1 MTKEL
6 IYLALVEH
14 HTSGYGKRKAV
25 YEAPSWGINVGDT
38 VKISNSLG
46 DETGKVLFVIHSWED
61 DVEVAFIKELVGLTG
76 QRFPRI
82 SAIVREMP
90 CEYDDEKEA
99 AVNE

>member
-1 MTKEL
+1 MAKEL

-14 HTSGYGKRKAV
+14 NTSGYGRRNAV

-46 DETGKVLFVIHSWED
+46 DETGKVLSVIHSWED
-61 DVEVAFIKELVGLTG
+61 DDEVVFIKKLAGLTG
-76 QRFPRI
+76 QRFPRVT
-82 SAIVREMP
+82 AIVRELP

-99 AVNE
+99 TVNE

>member
-1 MTKEL
+1 MAKEL

-14 HTSGYGKRKAV
+14 HTSGHGKRKAV
-25 YEAPSWGINVGDT
+25 YEVPSWGIKVGDT

-46 DETGKVLFVIHSWED
+46 DETGKVLSVIHTWED
-61 DVEVAFIKELVGLTG
+61 DDEVVFIKELVGLTG
-76 QRFPRI
+76 QRFPRVT
-82 SAIVREMP
+82 AIVSELP